1 LLPATLCLTAGARES
16 NSSCRC
22 LPRRSFAAEQREDG
36 SRTQAGQSLPG
47 GLISA
52 GVKTICRAMDGPLE
66 EVCIYD
72 RMDTDKHGFS
82 ISDRR
87 PLPSSF
93 SISAFQFS
101 SAREM
106 PRLFFYFTGQLS
118 WPVRPG
124 LLAFIFPRQA

>member
-1 LLPATLCLTAGARES
+1 MILTGSIVAARHLMLYRRRTRIKFVLPGP
-16 NSSCRC
+16 
-22 LPRRSFAAEQREDG
+22 LPRRRVAAEQREDG
-36 SRTQAGQSLPG
+36 SRTQAGQSLPS

-93 SISAFQFS
+93 SISGFQFS
-101 SAREM
+101 SARKM
-106 PRLFFYFTGQLS
+106 PRLFYFTGQLS
-118 WPVRPG
+118 
-124 LLAFIFPRQA
+124 